1 MIEYHRVPIVE
12 PKTWCPRELHQ
23 TFRVLPSEAQLLAE
37 RCYSIPKKRCR
48 FQCFQDVNYMTFTS
62 QYFIFPG
69 VWFFRHLFWG
79 CYKVVNRKHW
89 WTGPFFVISQWWPT
103 TSCHM
108 FLAPGAKTLG
118 NIKLIKNDGGNLMIV
133 FPILQKK
140 RPKSFYRQGAIIR
153 KAAMQK
159 TVSSW
164 RPRPRK
170 FIVLGR
176 GAAGA
181 RYFWVSQKNRGGK
194 NAHSNGWLLMPF
206 G

>member
-1 MIEYHRVPIVE
+1 
-12 PKTWCPRELHQ
+12 
-23 TFRVLPSEAQLLAE
+23 
-37 RCYSIPKKRCR
+37 
-48 FQCFQDVNYMTFTS
+48 
-62 QYFIFPG
+62 
-69 VWFFRHLFWG
+69 
-79 CYKVVNRKHW
+79 
-89 WTGPFFVISQWWPT
+89 
-103 TSCHM
+103 
-108 FLAPGAKTLG
+108 
-118 NIKLIKNDGGNLMIV
+118 MIV

>member
-48 FQCFQDVNYMTFTS
+48 FQCFQDANYMTFTS

-133 FPILQKK
+133 FPILQKNVQNRFIARVQSSGR
-140 RPKSFYRQGAIIR
+140 RPCKKPSAVGDRGPEN
-153 KAAMQK
+153 
-159 TVSSW
+159 SS
-164 RPRPRK
+164 
-170 FIVLGR
+170 
-176 GAAGA
+176 
-181 RYFWVSQKNRGGK
+181 S
-194 NAHSNGWLLMPF
+194 
-206 G
+206 